1 MGAAT
6 SLVALPCPH
15 HPLPTHLQYDGMVR
29 AVEARHESEP
39 RAGEPA
45 FFLNF
50 VRVAYERFLAEDD
63 DKIDEIKASVA
74 DAFGEQHAVIQKD
87 VTSRRAENARLRA
100 EVDALRNQS
109 VRATRT
115 RCQSWSK
122 RGSRLRTVAMHSP
135 PPHHTTP

>member
-1 MGAAT
+1 MV
-6 SLVALPCPH
+6 SLH
-15 HPLPTHLQYDGMVR
+15 
-29 AVEARHESEP
+29 
-39 RAGEPA
+39 
-45 FFLNF
+45 
-50 VRVAYERFLAEDD
+50 ERFLAEDD

-115 RCQSWSK
+115 RCQSWSIVWPK
-122 RGSRLRTVAMHSP
+122 AMAGCLVTANPFNCRSASFWPFRRSSCHRRPSC
-135 PPHHTTP
+135 